1 MESNRFSP
9 CSWAI
14 PAQTWAFC
22 EATTWIKAVR
32 CHWRGTGTVGF
43 QQHKL
48 LTPPG
53 DKPMWLPESTWD
65 KMYLTCD
72 DKPEPSNEDSSA
84 FHPQLKL
91 SHVSFGGT
99 KEDWRKKAW
108 KDRHVCHLGESKVG
122 HILNFYT
129 KFIILSAGFPR
140 TSHLIIP
147 FFSFPNFKV
156 EKSTHWIDQH
166 DAYWMLT
173 KI

>member
-1 MESNRFSP
+1 MLLGNSSP
-9 CSWAI
+9 NLGFLWGHNMNKGSEM
-14 PAQTWAFC
+14 PAQGLLVFSST
-22 EATTWIKAVR
+22 R
-32 CHWRGTGTVGF
+32 
-43 QQHKL
+43 L

-53 DKPMWLPESTWD
+53 EKPMWLPESTWD

-72 DKPEPSNEDSSA
+72 DKPEPSSEDSSA
-84 FHPQLKL
+84 FHPQLKS

-99 KEDWRKKAW
+99 KADWRKKAW
-108 KDRHVCHLGESKVG
+108 KDRQVCHLGESKVG
-122 HILNFYT
+122 HIWNFYT

-147 FFSFPNFKV
+147 RFSFPNFKV
-156 EKSTHWIDQH
+156 AKSTHWIDQH